1 MIKTIVSI
9 ERMLNKDSKAERFNL
24 EASLIKCPA
33 EMEMNYAQLARFV
46 FVQSLKVY
54 LMVLL
59 SSCFSIFRIVF
70 VTYPSRKI
78 KQLHQSFKNQ
88 KFKNK
93 KYEYTNC

>member
-1 MIKTIVSI
+1 MIKTIVNI

-24 EASLIKCPA
+24 EASLIKYLS
-33 EMEMNYAQLARFV
+33 EMEMNYVQLARFA
-46 FVQSLKVY
+46 FVQTLKIY

-59 SSCFSIFRIVF
+59 ASCFAIFAVVF
-70 VTYPSRKI
+70 VSYPGRKI
-78 KQLHQSFKNQ
+78 KQLYQLFINQ